1 MTFKEVSQLLYNGF
15 GRGDYHAGALLREV
29 IKRGN
34 HNFSTAPEFERSQGM
49 SLALVSDYELPDFTV
64 VDQMEED
71 NTVKFVTRLHDG
83 CSIESVIIP
92 MKQYNTLCV
101 STQAGCRMGCRFCE
115 TARSGFKRNLQVHE
129 ITGQLFS
136 ARNTLGK
143 KISNIVFMGM
153 GEPFDNFDNLVRSI
167 RVFNDQKGFDVAL
180 RHMTVSTCGL
190 VPGIRAL
197 AGLGLA
203 QLSLAVSV
211 HSAMDEVRSSLMPV
225 NRRYHLEALR
235 AALVDYPLHKR
246 RYILVEYVLIKGV
259 NDSQEAAAA
268 LVSYLAPLKV
278 RVNLIAYNP
287 GRDPDPEFQGVD
299 DCSMNQFASWLE
311 DSGLFV
317 IKRWSKGQ
325 KLMAGCGQLSTR
337 T

>member
-1 MTFKEVSQLLYNGF
+1 MNHGF
-15 GRGDYHAGALLREV
+15 GRGDFHAGALLREV
-29 IKRGN
+29 IKKGN
-34 HNFSTAPEFERSQGM
+34 HNFSTAPEFERSQKIA
-49 SLALVSDYELPDFTV
+49 LALASDYQPPDFTV
-64 VDQMEED
+64 VDQVEED

-83 CSIESVIIP
+83 YSIESVIIP
-92 MKQYNTLCV
+92 MKKYYTLCV

-115 TARSGFKRNLQVHE
+115 TAKSGFKRNLGVHE

-136 ARNTLGK
+136 ARITLGK

-153 GEPFDNFDNLVRSI
+153 GEPFDNFDNLVQAI

-190 VPGIRAL
+190 VPGISAL
-197 AGLGLA
+197 AKLGLA

-211 HSAMDEVRSSLMPV
+211 HSAFDEVRSSLMPV
-225 NRRYHLEALR
+225 NRRYPLEALR
-235 AALVDYPLHKR
+235 AALADYPLHKR

-268 LVSYLAPLKV
+268 LAGYLAPLKV

-287 GRDPDPEFQGVD
+287 GRDQNSPFQGLD
-299 DCSMNQFASWLE
+299 DRAINQFAGWLE
-311 DSGLFV
+311 GSGLFV

-325 KLMAGCGQLSTR
+325 NLMAGCGQLSSKN
-337 T
+337 